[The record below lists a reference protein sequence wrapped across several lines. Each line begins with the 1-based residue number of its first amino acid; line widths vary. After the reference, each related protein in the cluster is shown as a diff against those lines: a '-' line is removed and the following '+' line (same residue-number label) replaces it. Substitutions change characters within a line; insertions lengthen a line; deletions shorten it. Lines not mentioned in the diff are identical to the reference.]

1 MKSAWLAAAIAIAT
15 NSSNLNLARN
25 PGTSVAIC
33 NVNSYVPKAKSSYHF
48 FGFNHRWLDVF
59 FAIDCNAFGGESE
72 VLFIWILP
80 PKFSMVPTSS
90 IKLPKKRL
98 DLQKLQVAKCPHVFS
113 LPPLKSNFNL
123 FQSNHN
129 LGPAAKSVRQWLRR
143 SLSWGVWKPNMEA
156 DHQSLHTYKNKGKA
170 SPGNGWEREN
180 KQKIHMCKYVYI
192 DLYFCVSMFMS
203 IHANC
208 IHLCQHFV
216 GTRNV
221 KCQLF
226 DPKSNFSQVPQLRMQ
241 SSKLFLKR
249 IEYTKGAKSSFWE
262 CSTLFVEDTIP

>member
-1 MKSAWLAAAIAIAT
+1 MT
-15 NSSNLNLARN
+15 
-25 PGTSVAIC
+25 
-33 NVNSYVPKAKSSYHF
+33 
-48 FGFNHRWLDVF
+48 
-59 FAIDCNAFGGESE
+59 
-72 VLFIWILP
+72 
-80 PKFSMVPTSS
+80 PTSS
-90 IKLPKKRL
+90 IKPPKKGWISKDFRL
-98 DLQKLQVAKCPHVFS
+98 QSAHMFFLFHPEKIKLQFVS
-113 LPPLKSNFNL
+113 IKSQLRCHPSQN
-123 FQSNHN
+123 
-129 LGPAAKSVRQWLRR
+129 GPAAKSVRQWLRR

-192 DLYFCVSMFMS
+192 DLYFCVSMFIS

-208 IHLCQHFV
+208 IHLWQHFV

-226 DPKSNFSQVPQLRMQ
+226 DPKSTSSQVPQLRMQ